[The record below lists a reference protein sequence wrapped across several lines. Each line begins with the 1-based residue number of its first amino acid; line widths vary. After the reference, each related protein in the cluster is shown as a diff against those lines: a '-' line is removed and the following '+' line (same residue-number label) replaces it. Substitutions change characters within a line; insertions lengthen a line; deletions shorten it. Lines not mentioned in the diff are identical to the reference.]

1 MPSAYG
7 AEAAGEGQ
15 GDTQPLNL
23 SAVNKHADPGDKAE
37 AGGE

>member
-1 MPSAYG
+1 MPLSSLAFKKRRK
-7 AEAAGEGQ
+7 Q
-15 GDTQPLNL
+15 TV